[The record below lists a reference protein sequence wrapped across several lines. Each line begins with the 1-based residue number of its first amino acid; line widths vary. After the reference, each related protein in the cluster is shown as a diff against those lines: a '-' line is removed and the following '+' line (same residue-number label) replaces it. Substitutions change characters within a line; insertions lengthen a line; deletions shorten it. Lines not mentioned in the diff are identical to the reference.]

1 MILACCLFLER
12 EHFKFDEKVQL
23 ARSSEVTHLFS
34 DENIRWTVFAPVCSF
49 WTESMRCVLGAA
61 VIEADS
67 NPAVEDRAV
76 DTEDEPEVT
85 KQVWSLTQF

>member
-1 MILACCLFLER
+1 M
-12 EHFKFDEKVQL
+12 
-23 ARSSEVTHLFS
+23 
-34 DENIRWTVFAPVCSF
+34 
-49 WTESMRCVLGAA
+49 GAA

-85 KQVWSLTQF
+85 KQVWSLTHYSILIIGAGILFLQFRKQLMEKKSKCFGLLP